1 MEQRKIKM
9 KITRKLAGLLVFIA
23 FSSAFGTEEGEL
35 APDFTLPS
43 IYENQPSIN
52 LGNLRGKTVY
62 IDFWASWCAPCLRS
76 MPLYNDLYSR
86 YKDEGFEI
94 LAINV
99 DNPIE
104 DGLDFLADTP
114 LDFLIPSDLDG
125 DVSELFGVIGMPS
138 SYLVDADGSVRL
150 VHMGFRDGDLE
161 VIETAIQASLA
172 AK

>member
-1 MEQRKIKM
+1 MN
-9 KITRKLAGLLVFIA
+9 ITTKLIGLLMCIIY
-23 FSSAFGTEEGEL
+23 SSAFGAEEGEL

-52 LGNLRGKTVY
+52 LENLRGKTVY

-76 MPLYNDLYSR
+76 MPLYNELYSR
-86 YKDEGFEI
+86 YKDEGLEI

-125 DVSELFGVIGMPS
+125 DVSELFEVIGMPS
-138 SYLVDADGSVRL
+138 SYLVDADGTVRL

-172 AK
+172 ER